1 MEELDAAAQMDCIG
15 GGGERSTL
23 YIEVLRGD
31 AILDGFSRCE
41 SLHIVDG
48 IVGASSVQL
57 TMHDEV
63 METGEAYA
71 EKVVLSVLGF
81 IAVMVLLGLMA
92 LGSTLE
98 GILGAALFFGF
109 TLLTVW
115 VTFVFNRDL

>member
-1 MEELDAAAQMDCIG
+1 MDCIG
-15 GGGERSTL
+15 GGGRRSTL
-23 YIEVLRGD
+23 YSEVLRGD

-48 IVGASSVQL
+48 IVGASNVQL
-57 TMHDEV
+57 TIHDDV
-63 METGEAYA
+63 AETGEAYT
-71 EKVVLSVLGF
+71 ERVVLSVLGF

-109 TLLTVW
+109 TLLIVW